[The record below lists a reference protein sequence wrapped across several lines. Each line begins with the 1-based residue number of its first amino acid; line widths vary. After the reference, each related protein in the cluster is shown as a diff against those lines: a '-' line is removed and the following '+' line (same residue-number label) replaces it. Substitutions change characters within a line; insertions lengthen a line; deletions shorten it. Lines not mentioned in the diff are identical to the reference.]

1 MPDFEAATQA
11 AVPSTAAV
19 AIEFFSIQLGAA
31 AGGGLFLGIG
41 GTICED
47 EGLSQIDLGNHHVTS
62 LDDAFA
68 VIRDTIKF
76 PQ

>member
-1 MPDFEAATQA
+1 MASLEAGTQG
-11 AVPSTAAV
+11 AVRSTAAV

-41 GTICED
+41 GTICEE
-47 EGLSQIDLGNHHVTS
+47 EGLSQIDLGNHHVAS
-62 LDDAFA
+62 LDDALA
-68 VIRDTIKF
+68 IIRGTINF

>member
-1 MPDFEAATQA
+1 MAILQA
-11 AVPSTAAV
+11 ASQGSVRSAGL

-31 AGGGLFLGIG
+31 EGGGLFLGIG

-47 EGLSQIDLGNHHVTS
+47 EGLSQIDLGNHHVAS
-62 LDDAFA
+62 LDDALA
-68 VIRDTIKF
+68 VIRNTINL

>member
-1 MPDFEAATQA
+1 MANLEAATQA
-11 AVPSTAAV
+11 AVPGNAPV

-47 EGLSQIDLGNHHVTS
+47 EGLSQIDLGNHHVAS
-62 LDDAFA
+62 LDDALA
-68 VIRDTIKF
+68 VIRGTINF

>member
-1 MPDFEAATQA
+1 MANLQA
-11 AVPSTAAV
+11 ASQGSVRNTGP

-31 AGGGLFLGIG
+31 EGGGLFLGIG

-47 EGLSQIDLGNHHVTS
+47 EGLSQVDLGNHHVAS
-62 LDDAFA
+62 LDDAIA
-68 VIRDTIKF
+68 VIRDTINF

>member
-1 MPDFEAATQA
+1 MANLQA
-11 AVPSTAAV
+11 ASQGSSTAP

-31 AGGGLFLGIG
+31 EGGGLFLGIG

-47 EGLSQIDLGNHHVTS
+47 EGLSQIDLGNHHVAS
-62 LDDAFA
+62 LDAALA
-68 VIRDTIKF
+68 VIRDTINF

>member
-1 MPDFEAATQA
+1 MANLEAATRD
-11 AVPSTAAV
+11 AVRGTAPV

-47 EGLSQIDLGNHHVTS
+47 EGLSQIDLGNHHVAS
-62 LDDAFA
+62 LEDALA
-68 VIRDTIKF
+68 VIRGTINF

>member
-1 MPDFEAATQA
+1 MVNLEAATRE
-11 AVPSTAAV
+11 AVRGTAPV

-31 AGGGLFLGIG
+31 AGGGLYLGIG

-47 EGLSQIDLGNHHVTS
+47 EGLSQIDLGNHHVAS
-62 LDDAFA
+62 LEDALA
-68 VIRDTIKF
+68 VIRGTINF

>member
-1 MPDFEAATQA
+1 MANFEAATQDA
-11 AVPSTAAV
+11 LRGTVAG

-41 GTICED
+41 GTICEE
-47 EGLSQIDLGNHHVTS
+47 EGLSQIDLGNHHVAS
-62 LDDAFA
+62 LEDALA
-68 VIRDTIKF
+68 VIRGTIKF

>member
-1 MPDFEAATQA
+1 MANLEAAA
-11 AVPSTAAV
+11 RDAVSGTGPV

-41 GTICED
+41 GTICEE
-47 EGLSQIDLGNHHVTS
+47 EGLSQIDLGNHHVAS
-62 LDDAFA
+62 LDDALA
-68 VIRDTIKF
+68 VIRGTINF